1 MLVFALLT
9 LLIGRAIKP
18 QIDAKIKAI
27 LRNISYMSRRE
38 DDTGLVNALT
48 LGIMG

>member
-9 LLIGRAIKP
+9 LLIGREIRP

-27 LRNISYMSRRE
+27 LRNISYMIRIVDE
-38 DDTGLVNALT
+38 TGLVSALT